1 MHFPD
6 AVERKRYC
14 EMIGNYALLTAR
26 INGKANNRDF
36 QAKRRE
42 IFKVA
47 NVGMFP
53 LTGNL
58 VSFESWTKH
67 DIETRHGAML
77 EMLEQVLQFQL
88 R

>member
-1 MHFPD
+1 
-6 AVERKRYC
+6 
-14 EMIGNYALLTAR
+14 MIGNYALLTAR

-58 VSFESWTKH
+58 ASFESWTKR
-67 DIETRHGAML
+67 DIETRHVAML
-77 EMLEQVLQFQL
+77 QMLEQVLQFPL